1 MRFLSSGGRKTA
13 CLFLRGMYN
22 SIYFFQFGDI
32 RMQYTRL
39 KGLAIFQTA
48 LFFVLFVTG
57 VCMANRAEIAAAV
70 TLAALLAAA
79 GALKTAAMFW
89 AKPGNK
95 VRAVLYSAAFASGL
109 ALFGAL
115 CYFVFSNMSFSTVFD
130 AAGIVAVALF
140 VVAAVWEIVL
150 CVLAL
155 VKLIGGRE

>member
-1 MRFLSSGGRKTA
+1 
-13 CLFLRGMYN
+13 
-22 SIYFFQFGDI
+22 
-32 RMQYTRL
+32 MQYTRL

-89 AKPGNK
+89 TKPGNK